1 MVYKTED
8 VVRDEVGKTMGL
20 CNTEDVRAGVGQIT
34 TFNQLGIPG
43 INDKPDGWYLPY
55 DKTKPALILECKA
68 EQVDITTRRCVTE
81 IKKNC
86 RIVLDAGY
94 EKVFGLLTNGKKS
107 LGFMNNEPVDIPA
120 EVQSV
125 EWYLD
130 RFSVKG
136 IDKDHIYNLTQRI
149 NNCLHSEFG
158 IKNLY
163 HRMIFTACAL
173 VARRYGADLNSAAN
187 LGWAAFQS
195 EVKRALNQAFIRAQ
209 NQNTKLDQLL
219 EVFGDIRMNLNVNS
233 EDAKEQA
240 RIKNILKSF
249 AGWVIEISDCINSS
263 EWRGEDV
270 MAIFFNEFNRY
281 KKKSENGQ
289 VFTPEHITDFMY
301 NLCECNQDSI
311 IFDGTCGSG
320 SFLTK
325 AMRNMMRDAGGPET
339 SKAAAIK
346 EKQLYGIEFDK
357 EIYAL
362 ACANMLLHK
371 DGKTNLVQGDT
382 RSEWAAGWIKEKLDN
397 KRNVCVLMNPPYENK
412 FGCLEIV
419 KNCLDNVPSG
429 SIAAIILPEKK
440 LEKAGKGI
448 VKDILEAHRLEKII
462 KLPEDLFFGV
472 GVSTSIYLFKT
483 GTPQNGQEIYT
494 AYIEDDGLEVVK
506 NQGRH
511 DIHNRWSAIS
521 ERALT
526 EIRRQTVGGEFHG
539 AWIDPGKCLSYQVPT
554 KPFQIRE
561 EDFRKAAMD
570 YILFQKGINAAD
582 LRNRVTDKVMYSSEV
597 VGTDDEQLIIKIEK
611 NKGEQG

>member
-1 MVYKTED
+1 MTYKTED
-8 VVRDEVGKTMGL
+8 VVRTEIGQILGL
-20 CNTEDVRAGVGQIT
+20 QDTKDIQAGVGQIT
-34 TFNQLGIPG
+34 TFNQLGIHG
-43 INDKPDGWYLPY
+43 VMDKPDGWYIPY

-68 EQVDITTRRCVTE
+68 EQVDVTTRKCVTE

-86 RIVLDAGY
+86 RILLDAGY
-94 EKVFGLLTNGKKS
+94 EKVFGLLSNGKKS

-120 EVQSV
+120 DIQPV
-125 EWYLD
+125 EWYLG
-130 RFSVKG
+130 RFNVKG
-136 IDKDHIYNLTQRI
+136 IDKDYIYTITQRI

-173 VARRYGADLNSAAN
+173 VARRYGADLKTSAS
-187 LGWAAFQS
+187 LGWGAFHAEIQ
-195 EVKRALNQAFIRAQ
+195 RAMNQAFIHAK
-209 NQNTKLDQLL
+209 NQNAKLDILL
-219 EVFGDIRMNLNVNS
+219 EVFSEIRMNLNVNS

-240 RIKNILKSF
+240 HVKNVLNSF
-249 AGWVIEISDCINSS
+249 SGWVIDISDCINSS

-281 KKKSENGQ
+281 KKKSESGQ

-301 NLCECNQDSI
+301 ELCECNQDSV

-325 AMRNMMRDAGGPET
+325 AMRNMMREAGGHDT

-346 EKQLYGIEFDK
+346 GNQLYGIEFDR
-357 EIYAL
+357 EVFAL

-382 RSEWAAGWIKEKLDN
+382 RSEWACDWIKEKLGK
-397 KRNVCVLMNPPYENK
+397 KRNVCILMNPPYENK
-412 FGCLEIV
+412 FGCMEIV

-440 LEKAGKGI
+440 LEKASKKL
-448 VKDILEAHRLEKII
+448 VKDILDAHRLEKII
-462 KLPEDLFFGV
+462 KLPENLFFGV
-472 GVSTSIYLFKT
+472 GVSTSIYIFKT
-483 GTPQNGQEIYT
+483 GVPQKGQEIYT

-511 DIHNRWSAIS
+511 DIHNRWPAIS

-526 EIRRQTVGGEFHG
+526 EIRRQTIDGEFHG
-539 AWIDPGKCLSYQVPT
+539 AWIDPAKCLSYQVPP
-554 KPFQIRE
+554 KPFTIRE
-561 EDFRKAAMD
+561 EDFQKTALD
-570 YILFQKGINAAD
+570 YLLWQKNVNVSALRSILM
-582 LRNRVTDKVMYSSEV
+582 DKVMYSSELV
-597 VGTDDEQLIIKIEK
+597 DADAASMTMRIQ
-611 NKGEQG
+611 KGD

>member
-8 VVRDEVGKTMGL
+8 VVRDEVGKTLGL
-20 CNTEDVRAGVGQIT
+20 CNTENVQAGVGQIT

-55 DKTKPALILECKA
+55 DKTQPALILECKA

-125 EWYLD
+125 EWYLG

-187 LGWAAFQS
+187 LGWTAFQS

-240 RIKNILKSF
+240 RIKNILRSF

-382 RSEWAAGWIKEKLDN
+382 RSEWAAGWIKEKLGN
-397 KRNVCVLMNPPYENK
+397 KRNVCVLMNPPYESK

-429 SIAAIILPEKK
+429 SVAAIILPEKK

-448 VKDILEAHRLEKII
+448 VKDILDAHRLEKII

-483 GTPQNGQEIYT
+483 GIPQNSQEIYT

-511 DIHNRWSAIS
+511 DIHNRWPAIS

-539 AWIDPGKCLSYQVPT
+539 AWIDPEKCLSYQVPA
-554 KPFQIRE
+554 KPFQIRK
-561 EDFRKAAMD
+561 EDFQKTALD
-570 YILFQKGINAAD
+570 YLLWQKKCER
-582 LRNRVTDKVMYSSEV
+582 LRTE
-597 VGTDDEQLIIKIEK
+597 
-611 NKGEQG
+611 KGE

>member
-8 VVRDEVGKTMGL
+8 VVRDEVGKTLGL
-20 CNTEDVRAGVGQIT
+20 CNSSDVQAGVGQIT
-34 TFNQLGIPG
+34 TFNQLGITG
-43 INDKPDGWYLPY
+43 VNDKPDGWYLPY

-86 RIVLDAGY
+86 RILLDAGY

-120 EVQSV
+120 EVQQV
-125 EWYLD
+125 QWYLE

-187 LGWAAFQS
+187 LGWNAFQS

-209 NQNTKLDQLL
+209 NQNTKLDRLL

-371 DGKTNLVQGDT
+371 DGKTNLVPGDT
-382 RSEWAAGWIKEKLDN
+382 RSEWAAGWIKEKLGN
-397 KRNVCVLMNPPYENK
+397 KRNVCVLMNPPYESK
-412 FGCLEIV
+412 FGCMEIV

-429 SIAAIILPEKK
+429 SVAAIILPEKK

-483 GTPQNGQEIYT
+483 GIPQNGQEIYT

-511 DIHNRWSAIS
+511 DIHNRWPAIS

-526 EIRRQTVGGEFHG
+526 EIRRQTVDGEFHG
-539 AWIDPGKCLSYQVPT
+539 TWIDPGKCLSYQVPA
-554 KPFQIRE
+554 KPFQISE
-561 EDFRKAAMD
+561 EDFRKTAMD
-570 YILFQKGINAAD
+570 YILWQKGINATA
-582 LRNRVTDKVMYSSEV
+582 LRSKVINKVMYSGDLVSM
-597 VGTDDEQLIIKIEK
+597 DDESVAIKVVK
-611 NKGEQG
+611 